1 MPTTREIYDA
11 LDLPTLE
18 RWVKEQQQEDLHLD
32 FKRVSGRTSLNKEDR
47 ANLSEAVAGFANSD
61 GGLLVW
67 GIDARKGPG
76 EAVDG
81 AQALVPIEDV
91 AAVLSQLRDNPKQ
104 VTTPVVDGVEHRII
118 DGLTEKTGYIAT
130 LVPPSDRGPH
140 MASDN
145 RYYKRNGAS
154 FHKMEHFDVADM
166 FGRRQRSD
174 LRLHLGY
181 TRVPGGEPEQRV
193 FKLQAKIRNHGRARA
208 HDFKVEFYFPKT
220 LISSGEIVPYSDLF
234 NYVFFQTQAA
244 LFPDDERPT
253 SFNGITYT
261 VTPNLVDYYRSKGW
275 PDVEF
280 RIFQDDLAP
289 TTAWISLLDLTD
301 YQKRPPLKG

>member
-18 RWVKEQQQEDLHLD
+18 RWVAEQQQEDLHLD
-32 FKRVSGRTSLNKEDR
+32 FKLVAGDGELARDDRKNLMRAVS
-47 ANLSEAVAGFANSD
+47 GFANGD
-61 GGLLVW
+61 GGLIVW
-67 GIDARKGPG
+67 GVDCRKNDDGVDAAKELR
-76 EAVDG
+76 
-81 AQALVPIEDV
+81 PIQN
-91 AAVLSQLRDNPKQ
+91 APAILSQLRDNPSQ
-104 VTTPVVDGVEHRII
+104 LTSPIVDGVEHR
-118 DGLTEKTGYIAT
+118 
-130 LVPPSDRGPH
+130 LVPGQQDGSGFLVSYVPASDRGPH
-140 MASDN
+140 MAND
-145 RYYKRNGAS
+145 RHYYKRNGTS
-154 FHKMEHFDVADM
+154 FLVMEHFDVADM

-181 TRVPGGEPEQRV
+181 TRVPDADPEHRK

-208 HDFKVEFYFPKT
+208 HDFKVEFYFPKI
-220 LISSGEIVPYSDLF
+220 LLSSGEIVPYSETYDF
-234 NYVFFQTQAA
+234 VFFQTQAA

-253 SFNGITYT
+253 TFNGIRYT

-275 PDVEF
+275 PDIEF

-301 YQKRPPLKG
+301 YQKRPPLNG